1 MPKPKKRKNL
11 NSQRFA
17 GLNKLIDPDKFHSV
31 DEAVALLKKTATAKF
46 NESIDLALRLG
57 IDAKKGE
64 QNVRGTT
71 NLPHGTGKTKS
82 VAVLASGDDQQK
94 AKDAGADFVGDDDL
108 IKKVQEGWKDFDVMI
123 ASEAM
128 APQIGKIGR
137 FLGPRTPNK
146 RNGTVTNDVAK
157 AVKEVKG
164 ASRIE
169 YRIDKAGNMHLQIG
183 KAGFTEEQIKENMRA
198 ALDAVIR
205 AKPAGSKGRFLNTV
219 TISSTMGPGIKIEPN
234 LASKF
239 AGH

>member
-1 MPKPKKRKNL
+1 MARKKKKNL

-17 GLNKLIDPDKFHSV
+17 ALSKAVDRNKLYPV
-31 DEAVALLKKTATAKF
+31 EEAIALLKKSASAKF

-57 IDAKKGE
+57 IDPKKSD

-71 NLPHGTGKTKS
+71 NLPHGTGKNMS
-82 VAVLASGDDQQK
+82 VAVLASGDDIK
-94 AKDAGADFVGDDDL
+94 TALAAGADFAGDDEI

-123 ASEAM
+123 ATEAM

-146 RNGTVTNDVAK
+146 RNGTVTNDVTK
-157 AVKEVKG
+157 AVKEIKG

-169 YRIDKAGNMHLQIG
+169 YRIDKAANVHLSVG
-183 KAGFTEEQIKENMRA
+183 KSSFTEDQLKDNLRA
-198 ALDAVIR
+198 ALDAVLR
-205 AKPAGSKGRFLNTV
+205 ARPASAKGRFLQNV
-219 TISSTMGPGIKIEPN
+219 VISSTMGPGIKIDPTA
-234 LASKF
+234 ASKF